1 MLHNI
6 YPQYILCT
14 PQHVLHNVH
23 HVLHRIYIYLVGYM
37 LWRTLYMLW
46 RTTCICCGEHTCSP
60 QYILLMLS
68 TTYHPQY
75 IILMLSTTYHPQH
88 IQRVFSTTYT
98 PCSPQYITC
107 APQYIILAQKCSP
120 RYSKNTVLY
129 VVGVSIPEHVVENT
143 LYIVGLC
150 CGVHSYVVEC
160 ISCGVLYVVDNV
172 HILWGY
178 IVDNSYSSY
187 MLWVTICC
195 G

>member
-1 MLHNI
+1 
-6 YPQYILCT
+6 
-14 PQHVLHNVH
+14 
-23 HVLHRIYIYLVGYM
+23 
-37 LWRTLYMLW
+37 MLW
-46 RTTCICCGEHTCSP
+46 RTTCICCGEQTCSP

-68 TTYHPQY
+68 TTYHPQH

-143 LYIVGLC
+143 LYIVGVCC
-150 CGVHSYVVEC
+150 CGVHPYVVEC
-160 ISCGVLYVVDNV
+160 ISCGVL
-172 HILWGY
+172 H
-178 IVDNSYSSY
+178 Y
-187 MLWVTICC
+187 MLHHNGRSILPTICFLPTIF
-195 G
+195 GVASND

>member
-1 MLHNI
+1 
-6 YPQYILCT
+6 
-14 PQHVLHNVH
+14 
-23 HVLHRIYIYLVGYM
+23 M

-46 RTTCICCGEHTCSP
+46 RTTCICCGEQTCSP
-60 QYILLMLS
+60 QHILLMLS
-68 TTYHPQY
+68 TTYR
-75 IILMLSTTYHPQH
+75 PQH

-120 RYSKNTVLY
+120 RYSKNTLLY

-150 CGVHSYVVEC
+150 CGVHPYVVEC

>member
-1 MLHNI
+1 MLWTTRD
-6 YPQYILCT
+6 ILW
-14 PQHVLHNVH
+14 
-23 HVLHRIYIYLVGYM
+23 IYIVDNVPICCGVLMIYCGYMLWVALHMLWTYLVGYTGDRWEGYGAFG
-37 LWRTLYMLW
+37 LVRVVPCYPPY
-46 RTTCICCGEHTCSP
+46 P
-60 QYILLMLS
+60 Q
-68 TTYHPQY
+68 H
-75 IILMLSTTYHPQH
+75 IILMFSTTYHPQH

-120 RYSKNTVLY
+120 RYSKNIVLY

-143 LYIVGLC
+143 LYIVGSC
-150 CGVHSYVVEC
+150 CGAHSYVVEC

-187 MLWVTICC
+187 MLWVTISC